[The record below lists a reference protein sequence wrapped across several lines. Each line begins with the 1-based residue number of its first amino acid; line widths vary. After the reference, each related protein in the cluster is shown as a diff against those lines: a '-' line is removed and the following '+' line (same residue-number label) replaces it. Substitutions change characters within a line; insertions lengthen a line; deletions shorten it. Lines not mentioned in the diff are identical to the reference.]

1 MTTFITLIRYTQQG
15 VKNMQDNPIRLD
27 RARKALEAAGGEL
40 KGFYLTMGQYDAVV
54 IGDVPNDKEYMK
66 TIMTMAAA
74 GTVRT
79 ETLRAFT
86 EEESR
91 EIISELP

>member
-27 RARKALEAAGGEL
+27 RARKALETAGGEL

-66 TIMTMAAA
+66 TIMTLAAA

>member
-1 MTTFITLIRYTQQG
+1 MTTFISLIRYNQQG
-15 VKNMQDNPIRLD
+15 VENMKESPVRLD

-40 KGFYLTMGQYDAVV
+40 KGFYLTMGRYDAVV
-54 IGDVPNDKEYMK
+54 IGDVPNDQEYMK
-66 TIMTMAAA
+66 AIMTLAAG

-86 EEESR
+86 EAEAR
-91 EIISELP
+91 EIISGLT

>member
-15 VKNMQDNPIRLD
+15 VKNMQDNPIRHD

-66 TIMTMAAA
+66 TIMTLAAA

-91 EIISELP
+91 EIISGLT